1 MTAKDFQKLK
11 KELPKIKKD
20 VSLKNYTT
28 FRIGGKAKYFFA
40 AKERKDL
47 ILALKIAKKLKLP
60 FYILGGGSK
69 LLVSDKGFNGLVIK
83 VENSKFKVQNCEI
96 FAEAGL
102 SLKRLINIAVDNS
115 LTGLEW
121 AAGIPGTV
129 GGAVR
134 GNAGA
139 WERSMA
145 DIIKEVEVFDLK
157 NQKILTFPN
166 KKCEFVY
173 RSSIFKRNK
182 NLVILSS
189 KINLRKGNKKKS
201 KSQIKKY
208 LDYRKKHHPLNFP
221 SAGSIFENIYLQRKS
236 KKEKQKILIG
246 KIIGE
251 CGLAG
256 RKIGNVKISEKH
268 SNFIVNLGNGKE
280 KDVKKLIKLVKEK
293 VKKRFGITLK
303 EELQEL

>member
-1 MTAKDFQKLK
+1 MKAKDFQKLK
-11 KELPKIKKD
+11 KELPEIRKD
-20 VSLKNYTT
+20 ISLKNYTT

-60 FYILGGGSK
+60 FYLLGGGSK

-96 FAEAGL
+96 FSEAGL
-102 SLKRLINIAVDNS
+102 SLERLINIAVDNS

-139 WERSMA
+139 WERSML

-157 NQKILTFPN
+157 NQKILTFSN
-166 KKCEFVY
+166 KKCEFAY
-173 RSSIFKRNK
+173 RSSIFKKNK

-189 KINLRKGNKKKS
+189 TINLRKGNKKKS
-201 KSQIKKY
+201 KSQIK
-208 LDYRKKHHPLNFP
+208 
-221 SAGSIFENIYLQRKS
+221 RKS
-236 KKEKQKILIG
+236 SL
-246 KIIGE
+246 
-251 CGLAG
+251 
-256 RKIGNVKISEKH
+256 RSH
-268 SNFIVNLGNGKE
+268 
-280 KDVKKLIKLVKEK
+280 
-293 VKKRFGITLK
+293 TH
-303 EELQEL
+303 

>member
-189 KINLRKGNKKKS
+189 KINLRKGNKKK
-201 KSQIKKY
+201 
-208 LDYRKKHHPLNFP
+208 
-221 SAGSIFENIYLQRKS
+221 E
-236 KKEKQKILIG
+236 
-246 KIIGE
+246 
-251 CGLAG
+251 
-256 RKIGNVKISEKH
+256 
-268 SNFIVNLGNGKE
+268 
-280 KDVKKLIKLVKEK
+280 
-293 VKKRFGITLK
+293 
-303 EELQEL
+303 